1 MDSRP
6 KEKQIRK
13 RNYKIALMTIFIG
26 TTIITDIIGRYS
38 YLANVT
44 FILGICIGIMIYSIY
59 MQEVLHNMIYKEES
73 KANENK
79 LSED

>member
-1 MDSRP
+1 MDSSS

-26 TTIITDIIGRYS
+26 TTIITEIIGRYS

-59 MQEVLHNMIYKEES
+59 MHGDNR
-73 KANENK
+73 
-79 LSED
+79 